1 MSMKTKVIKF
11 CRKATNGITNSQLIC
26 CRIANSAKRGYV
38 IERMEKISRFIGL
51 VCLCFLFFSFLQSC
65 KSHDFIKIENK
76 VAKYSERVYVK
87 RLKKYGNASMI
98 NPEGWSSD
106 VWYYDN
112 NKIHI
117 EHIARRGR
125 RIKITSKREY
135 DCDSLIDIKEYKES
149 CFHKCEDIST
159 LLRSS
164 MYDAETDSVY
174 ELFVMLDMDKLVLN
188 GHDSLLVKKLR
199 EHIIKYNL
207 WEMMDEGNK

>member
-1 MSMKTKVIKF
+1 ME
-11 CRKATNGITNSQLIC
+11 N
-26 CRIANSAKRGYV
+26 
-38 IERMEKISRFIGL
+38 MEKISRFIICG
-51 VCLCFLFFSFLQSC
+51 CLWILFLLLLQSC

-76 VAKYSERVYVK
+76 VAEYSERVYVK

-106 VWYYDN
+106 VWFYDK

-199 EHIIKYNL
+199 EHIIKYDL
-207 WEMMDEGNK
+207 WKVEKK

>member
-1 MSMKTKVIKF
+1 ME
-11 CRKATNGITNSQLIC
+11 C
-26 CRIANSAKRGYV
+26 
-38 IERMEKISRFIGL
+38 MEKISRFIGL

-76 VAKYSERVYVK
+76 VGKYSKRIYAK

-98 NPEGWSSD
+98 RPEGWSSD
-106 VWYYDN
+106 VWYYDK

-135 DCDSLIDIKEYKES
+135 GCDSLIDIKEYKEGS
-149 CFHKCEDIST
+149 FHKWDDIST

-174 ELFVMLDMDKLVLN
+174 ELFVVLDMDKLVLN

-207 WEMMDEGNK
+207 WEMMDKGNK